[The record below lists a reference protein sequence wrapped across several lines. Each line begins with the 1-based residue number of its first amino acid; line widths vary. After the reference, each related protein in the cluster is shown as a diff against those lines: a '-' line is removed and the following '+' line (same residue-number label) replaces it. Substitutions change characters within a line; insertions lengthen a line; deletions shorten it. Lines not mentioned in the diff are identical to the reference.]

1 MPGISYAVLEGKDRS
16 NVHSLAPQSWNR
28 ELSLSTG
35 NLLPPFP
42 HIPPPHPLALRLRH
56 QAYSGFQVNS
66 QVKMCLCFSKDQP
79 EIYGWILAPS
89 LG

>member
-1 MPGISYAVLEGKDRS
+1 MEQGTEPLHWELV
-16 NVHSLAPQSWNR
+16 AP
-28 ELSLSTG
+28 LST
-35 NLLPPFP
+35 
-42 HIPPPHPLALRLRH
+42 HPHPLALCLRH

-66 QVKMCLCFSKDQP
+66 QVKMCLYFSKDQP